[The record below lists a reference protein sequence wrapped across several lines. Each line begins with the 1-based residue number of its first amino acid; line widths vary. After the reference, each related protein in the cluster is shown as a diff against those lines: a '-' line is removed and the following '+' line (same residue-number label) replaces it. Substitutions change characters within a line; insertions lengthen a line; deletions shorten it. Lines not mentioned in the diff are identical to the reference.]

1 MNREEFFKTY
11 IYLVKTIIRLN
22 KIAIRKGH
30 PALECEVE
38 DLDDNIISFKK
49 GLYLII
55 DGVAASIID
64 EKYTNYVRS
73 AKDNYE
79 RQLNEIIKKALLGI
93 QQMERTSTLLKAL
106 NSCANISKEE
116 EKQIENLLVY
126 ENVPAIETE
135 SNEEMDTQSVKDYS
149 DIILTL
155 NDEAI
160 HKLLKEIETNDLAMS
175 LKDQENKI
183 REKFFKNLSKKASFQ
198 LEEDID
204 YMNPDANNII
214 DAQIKIIK
222 LLTKL
227 LEAGDI
233 E

>member
-11 IYLVKTIIRLN
+11 IYLVKIIIRLN
-22 KIAIRKGH
+22 KIVIRNGH
-30 PALECEVE
+30 SALECEVE
-38 DLDDNIISFKK
+38 DIDNSISSFKK

-55 DGVAASIID
+55 DGVTPSIID

-73 AKDNYE
+73 AKDNND
-79 RQLNEIIKKALLGI
+79 RQLNEIIRMALLGI
-93 QQMERTSTLLKAL
+93 KKMERTSTLLKAL
-106 NSCANISKEE
+106 NSYINISSEE
-116 EKQIENLLVY
+116 ENQIENLLVY
-126 ENVPAIETE
+126 ENVPAVETG
-135 SNEEMDTQSVKDYS
+135 SNEEMNTQSVKGYS

-155 NDEAI
+155 NNEAI
-160 HKLLKEIETNDLAMS
+160 HKLLKKLDANDLAMS
-175 LKDQENKI
+175 LKNQENKI